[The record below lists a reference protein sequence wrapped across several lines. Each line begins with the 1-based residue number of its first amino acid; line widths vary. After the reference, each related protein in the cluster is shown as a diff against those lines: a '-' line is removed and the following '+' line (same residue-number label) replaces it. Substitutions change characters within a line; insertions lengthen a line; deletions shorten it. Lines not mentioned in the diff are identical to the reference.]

1 MLHKFTTNS
10 SSSSSSPP
18 LTPVTIALH
27 NLLHPPEQFEVESPY
42 TSQQR
47 NWSFT
52 SILVVLGYTALAL
65 FVIGASLYSFGQ
77 NFSCNLNV
85 VRSDLRPT
93 FPSFSFSEKGP
104 DSLAFTAAIE
114 SGLMNFLITLSTYYE
129 FINLLPFL
137 RKAIRNDIYGYI
149 YLFVI
154 VAAILSSITPGYSA
168 ATEIIAANG
177 SLLHA
182 GGAIAGSVI
191 GNLSPNTA
199 FGLTCVSD
207 FWNPRSAG
215 FWIQNLL
222 EVLSYK
228 LGSLA
233 PQTKKTLFIRE
244 LNSLKNALKMAQ
256 HPAKKNV
263 LESIQTIIAKFQR
276 NEIIEA
282 AKLIST
288 LPLRVQLLFFGNMAI
303 ELALTEPSKL
313 RDWGNYISL
322 GIQIFAMIIALPV
335 AIYSVGK
342 PLAVLMSSLP
352 DHWAMTLLRVL
363 VVGGLT
369 LWSLIGNLSSYR
381 SGAKFAATT
390 IMNLPYMAQRQWFST
405 WQQKLFTLLACIVVF
420 YPFGW
425 SSAFCGT
432 HASATATSAFLGMG
446 NNTLY
451 NHTGLSISPTIGDA
465 IITGTSLAFFP
476 FPGIVNV
483 LVSHLFFN
491 FLAAMLLLFIATRLI
506 DAETSGLRRPKAAF
520 EKFCFGFAKTQTE
533 LDAYSN
539 SVVSTMG
546 ETLYAHPWG
555 SDEYNQ
561 NMRDVAEIAQACREK
576 DPSFRNNHYEL
587 CGFFGVGNRQQVATE
602 RTTLIS
608 VEPETNPFLV
618 PVSSYVTS
626 LPPAPA
632 GWTEIT
638 I

>member
-10 SSSSSSPP
+10 SSSSSSSS
-18 LTPVTIALH
+18 LTPVTIALN
-27 NLLHPPEQFEVESPY
+27 NLLRPTEEFEVESPY

-65 FVIGASLYSFGQ
+65 FVIGASIYSFGQ
-77 NFSCNLNV
+77 NFSCNLGV

-104 DSLAFTAAIE
+104 ESLAFTAAIE
-114 SGLMNFLITLSTYYE
+114 SGLMNFLITISTYYE

-149 YLFVI
+149 YLFII

-168 ATEIIAANG
+168 ATEIIAASG

-207 FWNPRSAG
+207 FWNLRSAG

-244 LNSLKNALKMAQ
+244 LNSLKNALKMAK

-282 AKLIST
+282 TQLINT
-288 LPLRVQLLFFGNMAI
+288 LPLRIQLLFFVNMAI
-303 ELALTEPSKL
+303 ELALTERSKL
-313 RDWGNYISL
+313 REWGNYISL

-381 SGAKFAATT
+381 SGAKFAAATV
-390 IMNLPYMAQRQWFST
+390 MNLPYMVQRQWYST
-405 WQQKLFTLLACIVVF
+405 WQQNLFTLFVGIVPF
-420 YPFGW
+420 YLFGW

-432 HASATATSAFLGMG
+432 HASATATSAFLSMG
-446 NNTLY
+446 NNI
-451 NHTGLSISPTIGDA
+451 GLSISPTVVDA

-476 FPGIVNV
+476 FPGTVNV

-491 FLAAMLLLFIATRLI
+491 FLFATFLLFVATRLI
-506 DAETSGLRRPKAAF
+506 DAETSGLRGPRATF
-520 EKFCFGFAKTQTE
+520 EEFCFGFAKKQTE
-533 LDAYSN
+533 LDAYSE
-539 SVVSTMG
+539 VVNHTKRA
-546 ETLYAHPWG
+546 TLDAHPWG
-555 SDEYNQ
+555 SKEYNENLQ
-561 NMRDVAEIAQACREK
+561 DVATIAQACREK

-618 PVSSYVTS
+618 PVSSHVI
-626 LPPAPA
+626 PPAPA